1 MKFKNSK
8 KLSGDASFRSFYR
21 NKKNKSIVVFCK
33 KDKFKNLIVYDAIN
47 KLLDRNKI
55 KSPHLLKENYKNN
68 YIEISDL
75 GNISG
80 LKKNKKFQIN
90 NYISLFNILIRF
102 RKIRQKKIKTVLN
115 NIYTIPN
122 YTKNLII
129 NETQLF
135 SKWYIPQVIKY
146 QSDQVSKKF
155 NVIIKNL
162 INNLKLKEKVFVHR
176 DFHISNT
183 MYYKKH
189 FFIIDSQDAVY
200 GNQTYDLASLIDDVR
215 IKTSLKIRE
224 KLFKKYLLKLKNISK
239 SKFRNDF
246 EILSVLRNFK
256 IIGIFT
262 RLSKRDKKHA
272 YLKMIPYAWQLIDD
286 RRNSNLQFKELN
298 LFLEKYFPKKIRI
311 QK

>member
-8 KLSGDASFRSFYR
+8 KLSGDASFRNFYR
-21 NKKNKSIVVFCK
+21 NKKNKSIIVYCR

-55 KSPHLLKENYKNN
+55 KTPHLLKENYKNN

-80 LKKNKKFQIN
+80 LKKDNKFRIN
-90 NYISLFNILIRF
+90 NYLSLFNILIRF
-102 RKIRQKKIKTVLN
+102 RKIRQTKIKTILN
-115 NIYTIPN
+115 NIYTIPK
-122 YTKNLII
+122 YTNNLII

-135 SKWYIPQVIKY
+135 SKWYIPQVINY
-146 QSDQVSKKF
+146 QPDQVSKKF

-215 IKTSLKIRE
+215 IKTSLKNRE

-272 YLKMIPYAWQLIDD
+272 YLKLIPYAWQLIDD
-286 RRNSNLQFKELN
+286 RRNSNLHFKELS

>member
-8 KLSGDASFRSFYR
+8 KLSGDASFRNFYR
-21 NKKNKSIVVFCK
+21 NKKNKSIIVYCR

-55 KSPHLLKENYKNN
+55 KTPHLLKENYKNN

-80 LKKNKKFQIN
+80 LKKDNKFRIN
-90 NYISLFNILIRF
+90 NYLSLFNILIRF
-102 RKIRQKKIKTVLN
+102 RKIRQTKIKTILN
-115 NIYTIPN
+115 NIYTIPK
-122 YTKNLII
+122 YTNNLII

-135 SKWYIPQVIKY
+135 SKWYIPQVINY
-146 QSDQVSKKF
+146 QPDQVSKKF

-215 IKTSLKIRE
+215 IKTSLKNRE

>member
-8 KLSGDASFRSFYR
+8 KLSGDASFRNFYR
-21 NKKNKSIVVFCK
+21 NKKNKSIIVYCR

-55 KSPHLLKENYKNN
+55 KTPHLLKENYKNN

-80 LKKNKKFQIN
+80 LKKDNKFRIN
-90 NYISLFNILIRF
+90 NYLSLFNILIRF
-102 RKIRQKKIKTVLN
+102 RKIRQTKIKTILN
-115 NIYTIPN
+115 NIYTIPK
-122 YTKNLII
+122 YTNNLII

-224 KLFKKYLLKLKNISK
+224 KLFKKYLLKLKNINK

>member
-1 MKFKNSK
+1 
-8 KLSGDASFRSFYR
+8 
-21 NKKNKSIVVFCK
+21 
-33 KDKFKNLIVYDAIN
+33 
-47 KLLDRNKI
+47 LLR
-55 KSPHLLKENYKNN
+55 ENYKNN

-80 LKKNKKFQIN
+80 LKKDKKFQIN
-90 NYISLFNILIRF
+90 NYLSLFNILIRF

-115 NIYTIPN
+115 NIYTIPK

-146 QSDQVSKKF
+146 QPDQVSKKF

-215 IKTSLKIRE
+215 IKTSLKNRE

-272 YLKMIPYAWQLIDD
+272 YLKLIPYAWQLIDD
-286 RRNSNLQFKELN
+286 RRNSNLHFKELS

>member
-215 IKTSLKIRE
+215 IKTSLKNRE

-262 RLSKRDKKHA
+262 RLSKRDKKHV

>member
-8 KLSGDASFRSFYR
+8 KLSGDASFRNFYR
-21 NKKNKSIVVFCK
+21 NKKNKSIIVYCR

-55 KSPHLLKENYKNN
+55 KTPHLLKENYKNN

-80 LKKNKKFQIN
+80 LKKDKKFQIN
-90 NYISLFNILIRF
+90 NYLSLFNILIRF

-146 QSDQVSKKF
+146 QPDQVSKKF
-155 NVIIKNL
+155 NIIIKNL

-176 DFHISNT
+176 DFHLSNT

-215 IKTSLKIRE
+215 IKTSLKNRE

-272 YLKMIPYAWQLIDD
+272 YLKLIPYAWQLIDD

>member
-262 RLSKRDKKHA
+262 RLSNRDKKHA

>member
-224 KLFKKYLLKLKNISK
+224 KLFKKYLLKLKKINK

-272 YLKMIPYAWQLIDD
+272 YLKLIPYAWQLIDD
-286 RRNSNLQFKELN
+286 RRNSNLHFKELS

>member
-55 KSPHLLKENYKNN
+55 KSPHLLKKNN

-272 YLKMIPYAWQLIDD
+272 YLKLIPYAWQLIDD
-286 RRNSNLQFKELN
+286 RRNSNLHFKELS

>member
-8 KLSGDASFRSFYR
+8 KLSGDASFRNFYR
-21 NKKNKSIVVFCK
+21 NKKNKSIIVYCR

-55 KSPHLLKENYKNN
+55 KTPHLLKENYKNN

-80 LKKNKKFQIN
+80 LKKDNKFRIN
-90 NYISLFNILIRF
+90 NYLSLFNILIRF
-102 RKIRQKKIKTVLN
+102 RKIRQTKIKTILN
-115 NIYTIPN
+115 NIYTIPK
-122 YTKNLII
+122 YTNNLII

-146 QSDQVSKKF
+146 QPDQVSKKF

-215 IKTSLKIRE
+215 IKTSLKNRE

>member
-8 KLSGDASFRSFYR
+8 KLSGDASFRNFYR
-21 NKKNKSIVVFCK
+21 NKKNKSIIVYCR

-215 IKTSLKIRE
+215 IKNSLKNRE
-224 KLFKKYLLKLKNISK
+224 KLFKKYLLKLKKINK

-272 YLKMIPYAWQLIDD
+272 YLKLIPYAWQLIDD
-286 RRNSNLQFKELN
+286 RRNSNLHFKELS

>member
-8 KLSGDASFRSFYR
+8 KLSGDASFRNFYR
-21 NKKNKSIVVFCK
+21 NKKNKSIIVYCR

-47 KLLDRNKI
+47 KLLDRNNI
-55 KSPHLLKENYKNN
+55 KTPHLLKENYKNN

-80 LKKNKKFQIN
+80 LKKDNKFRIN
-90 NYISLFNILIRF
+90 NYLSLFNILIRF
-102 RKIRQKKIKTVLN
+102 RKIRQTKIKTILN
-115 NIYTIPN
+115 NIYTIPK
-122 YTKNLII
+122 YTNNLII

-146 QSDQVSKKF
+146 QPDQVSKKF

-215 IKTSLKIRE
+215 IKTSLKNRE

-286 RRNSNLQFKELN
+286 RRNSNLKFKELN

>member
-8 KLSGDASFRSFYR
+8 KLSGDASFRNFYR
-21 NKKNKSIVVFCK
+21 NKKNKSIIVYCR

-55 KSPHLLKENYKNN
+55 KTTHLLKENYKNN

-80 LKKNKKFQIN
+80 LKKDNKFRIN
-90 NYISLFNILIRF
+90 NYLSLFNILIRF
-102 RKIRQKKIKTVLN
+102 RKIRQTKIKTILN
-115 NIYTIPN
+115 NIYTIPK
-122 YTKNLII
+122 YTNNLII

-146 QSDQVSKKF
+146 QPDQVSKKF
-155 NVIIKNL
+155 NIIIKNL

-176 DFHISNT
+176 DFHLSNT

-215 IKTSLKIRE
+215 IKNSLKNRE

-262 RLSKRDKKHA
+262 RLSKRDKKHS

>member
-55 KSPHLLKENYKNN
+55 KSPYLLKENYKNN

-129 NETQLF
+129 NETQIF

-262 RLSKRDKKHA
+262 RLSKRDKKHV

>member
-8 KLSGDASFRSFYR
+8 KLSGDASFRNFYR
-21 NKKNKSIVVFCK
+21 NKKNKSIIVYCR

-47 KLLDRNKI
+47 KLLDRNNI
-55 KSPHLLKENYKNN
+55 KTPHLLKENYKNN

-80 LKKNKKFQIN
+80 LKKDNKFRIN
-90 NYISLFNILIRF
+90 NYLSLFNILIRF
-102 RKIRQKKIKTVLN
+102 RKIRQTKIKTILN
-115 NIYTIPN
+115 NIYTIPK
-122 YTKNLII
+122 YTNNLII

-146 QSDQVSKKF
+146 QPDQVSKKF

-215 IKTSLKIRE
+215 IKNSLKNRE
-224 KLFKKYLLKLKNISK
+224 KLFKKYLLKLKKINK

>member
-21 NKKNKSIVVFCK
+21 NKKNKSIIVYCR

-47 KLLDRNKI
+47 KLLDRNNI
-55 KSPHLLKENYKNN
+55 KTPHLLKENYKNN

-80 LKKNKKFQIN
+80 LKKDNKFQIN
-90 NYISLFNILIRF
+90 NYLSLFNILIRF
-102 RKIRQKKIKTVLN
+102 RKIRQTKIKTILN
-115 NIYTIPN
+115 NIYTIPK
-122 YTKNLII
+122 YTNNLII

-146 QSDQVSKKF
+146 QSNQVSKKF

-215 IKTSLKIRE
+215 IKTSLKNRE

-272 YLKMIPYAWQLIDD
+272 YLKLIPYAWQLIDD

>member
-262 RLSKRDKKHA
+262 RLSKRDKKHV

>member
-8 KLSGDASFRSFYR
+8 KLSGDASFRNFYR
-21 NKKNKSIVVFCK
+21 NKKNKSIIVYCR

-47 KLLDRNKI
+47 KLLDRNNI
-55 KSPHLLKENYKNN
+55 KTPHLLKENYKNN

-80 LKKNKKFQIN
+80 LKKDNKFQIN
-90 NYISLFNILIRF
+90 NYLSLFNILIRF
-102 RKIRQKKIKTVLN
+102 RKIRQTKIKTILN
-115 NIYTIPN
+115 NIYTIPK

-146 QSDQVSKKF
+146 QPDQVSKKF

-215 IKTSLKIRE
+215 IKTSLKNRE

-272 YLKMIPYAWQLIDD
+272 YLKLIPYAWQLIDD
-286 RRNSNLQFKELN
+286 RRNSNLHFKELS

>member
-129 NETQLF
+129 NETQIF

-215 IKTSLKIRE
+215 IKTSLKNRE

>member
-8 KLSGDASFRSFYR
+8 KLSGDASFRNFYR
-21 NKKNKSIVVFCK
+21 NKKNKSIIVYCR

-55 KSPHLLKENYKNN
+55 KTPHLLKENYKNN

-80 LKKNKKFQIN
+80 LKKDKKFQIN
-90 NYISLFNILIRF
+90 NYLSLFNILIRF

-115 NIYTIPN
+115 NIYTIPK

-146 QSDQVSKKF
+146 QPDQVSKKF
-155 NVIIKNL
+155 NIIIKNL

-176 DFHISNT
+176 DFHLSNT

-215 IKTSLKIRE
+215 IKTSLKNRE

-272 YLKMIPYAWQLIDD
+272 YLKLIPYAWQLIDD
-286 RRNSNLQFKELN
+286 RRNSNLHFKELS

>member
-129 NETQLF
+129 NETQIF

-262 RLSKRDKKHA
+262 RLSKRDKKHV

>member
-8 KLSGDASFRSFYR
+8 KLSGDASFRNFYR
-21 NKKNKSIVVFCK
+21 NKKNKSIIVYCR

-47 KLLDRNKI
+47 KLLDRNNI
-55 KSPHLLKENYKNN
+55 KTPHLLKENYKNN

-80 LKKNKKFQIN
+80 LKKDNKFRIN
-90 NYISLFNILIRF
+90 NYLSLFNILIRF
-102 RKIRQKKIKTVLN
+102 RKIRQTKIKTILN
-115 NIYTIPN
+115 NIYTIPK
-122 YTKNLII
+122 YTNNLII

-135 SKWYIPQVIKY
+135 SKWYIPQVINY
-146 QSDQVSKKF
+146 QPDQVSKKF

-215 IKTSLKIRE
+215 IKTSLKNRE
-224 KLFKKYLLKLKNISK
+224 KLFKKYLLKLKKINK

-272 YLKMIPYAWQLIDD
+272 YLKLIPYAWQLIDD

>member
-8 KLSGDASFRSFYR
+8 KLSGDASFRNFYR
-21 NKKNKSIVVFCK
+21 NKKNKSIIVYCR

-55 KSPHLLKENYKNN
+55 KTPHLLKENYKNN

-80 LKKNKKFQIN
+80 LKKDNKFRIN
-90 NYISLFNILIRF
+90 NYLSLFNILIRF
-102 RKIRQKKIKTVLN
+102 RKIRQTKIKTILN
-115 NIYTIPN
+115 NIYTIPK
-122 YTKNLII
+122 YTNNLII

-146 QSDQVSKKF
+146 QTDQVSKKF
-155 NVIIKNL
+155 NIIIKHL

-176 DFHISNT
+176 DFHLSNT

-215 IKTSLKIRE
+215 IKTSLKNRE

-272 YLKMIPYAWQLIDD
+272 YLKLIPYAWQLIDD
-286 RRNSNLQFKELN
+286 RRNSNLHFKELS

>member
-1 MKFKNSK
+1 MENLQVK
-8 KLSGDASFRSFYR
+8 KTNTTENFYR
-21 NKKNKSIVVFCK
+21 NKKNKSIIVYCR

-55 KSPHLLKENYKNN
+55 KTPHLLKENYKNN

-80 LKKNKKFQIN
+80 LKKDNKFRIN
-90 NYISLFNILIRF
+90 NYLSLFNILIRF
-102 RKIRQKKIKTVLN
+102 RKIRQTKIKTILN
-115 NIYTIPN
+115 NIYTIPK
-122 YTKNLII
+122 YTNNLII

-135 SKWYIPQVIKY
+135 SKWYIPQVINY
-146 QSDQVSKKF
+146 QPDQVSKKF

-224 KLFKKYLLKLKNISK
+224 KLFKKYLLKIKKINK

-272 YLKMIPYAWQLIDD
+272 YLKLIPYAWQLIDD
-286 RRNSNLQFKELN
+286 RRNSNLHFKELS

>member
-8 KLSGDASFRSFYR
+8 KLSGDASFRNFYR
-21 NKKNKSIVVFCK
+21 NKKNKSIIVYCR

-262 RLSKRDKKHA
+262 RLSKRDKKNV

>member
-8 KLSGDASFRSFYR
+8 KLSGDASFRNFYR
-21 NKKNKSIVVFCK
+21 NKKNKSIIVYCR

-55 KSPHLLKENYKNN
+55 KTPHLLKENYKNN

-80 LKKNKKFQIN
+80 LKKDNKFRIN
-90 NYISLFNILIRF
+90 NYLSLFNILIRF
-102 RKIRQKKIKTVLN
+102 RKIRQTKIKTILN
-115 NIYTIPN
+115 NIYTIPK
-122 YTKNLII
+122 YTNNLII

-146 QSDQVSKKF
+146 HPDQVSKKF

-215 IKTSLKIRE
+215 IKTSLKNRE

-262 RLSKRDKKHA
+262 RLSKRDKKNV

>member
-1 MKFKNSK
+1 
-8 KLSGDASFRSFYR
+8 
-21 NKKNKSIVVFCK
+21 
-33 KDKFKNLIVYDAIN
+33 
-47 KLLDRNKI
+47 
-55 KSPHLLKENYKNN
+55 
-68 YIEISDL
+68 
-75 GNISG
+75 
-80 LKKNKKFQIN
+80 
-90 NYISLFNILIRF
+90 
-102 RKIRQKKIKTVLN
+102 
-115 NIYTIPN
+115 
-122 YTKNLII
+122 
-129 NETQLF
+129 
-135 SKWYIPQVIKY
+135 
-146 QSDQVSKKF
+146 
-155 NVIIKNL
+155 
-162 INNLKLKEKVFVHR
+162 
-176 DFHISNT
+176 

-215 IKTSLKIRE
+215 IKTSLKNRE

-262 RLSKRDKKHA
+262 RLSKRDKKHV

>member
-262 RLSKRDKKHA
+262 RLSKRDKKNV